1 MDLGMKLS
9 KTNYSPVCLT
19 LFSYIPP
26 QHLSPVTLLDVTTPP
41 FPWDTDQ
48 YYRPVLADDPLLQY
62 DFEESMGEGEGEE
75 EGTLGD
81 ENQSTHTHLQR

>member
-1 MDLGMKLS
+1 MKLS
-9 KTNYSPVCLT
+9 KTNYSQV
-19 LFSYIPP
+19 LFDSVLLHSP

-75 EGTLGD
+75 ERRLSD
-81 ENQSTHTHLQR
+81 ENQSTHAHLQR

>member
-1 MDLGMKLS
+1 MKLS
-9 KTNYSPVCLT
+9 KTNYSQV
-19 LFSYIPP
+19 LFDSVLLHSP

-62 DFEESMGEGEGEE
+62 DFEESMGEEEGEK
-75 EGTLGD
+75 EGRLSD
-81 ENQSTHTHLQR
+81 ENQSTHAHLQR